1 VVCSRSRAAARLIPF
16 GSCREF
22 HTSSK
27 LEIGGKKMK
36 YRVHRFD
43 IKMTRD
49 QSKLEQFL
57 NSLEGEI
64 VAIIPNV
71 TPVPATYV
79 DFLLIVEKVG

>member
-1 VVCSRSRAAARLIPF
+1 MFCGRVTARLIHF

-22 HTSSK
+22 YTLSK

-36 YRVHRFD
+36 YRAHRFD